1 MHDRPIWKTAP
12 PLWRDGLAG
21 TVELDRP
28 AILRFDGDDFVERLQ
43 SELDDPEREVGAFIL
58 QPETWRQPAAGRS
71 PVSAGEVPRLYQP
84 IHGRFY
90 LVTGGLVCE
99 RYGLPDK
106 VVHPDRDESVFAVLR
121 RLEPTGP
128 GPVDPGQRATYR
140 EFGWVPEG
148 QGGRWISVAVGVA
161 EREQRLP
168 AFPMTYVN
176 GHRRRVLAAMI
187 PVAARERYEAALPE
201 DPIVSSD
208 PAAVLALPGRARL
221 ETVVLGFEAA
231 ADLAASHT
239 MTTGSEATRD
249 LLRETLFFAMVDL
262 SAFLVDELEDVWEQ
276 RVTAPAG
283 ALANLAELLAQS
295 AFGTTWTAALHRAYA
310 NRNLVMANLPHPPAP
325 VTNASLADMTSAVQQ
340 LGVVTG
346 RPTVE
351 DPLFTTVAAALDAV
365 ATQAAGPVSA
375 GGRSAAQT
383 PPDDVPESSPGP
395 RRTAGAVY
403 AVRFVYE
410 RPRCPLNLRLTVSQ
424 PTRAFRL
431 SHIYDP
437 DAPYRDSRIVLPVD
451 TSLEGLRKYPK
462 AVRMEVSAQL
472 RKQMERIQ
480 GIKMQDLDNGTI
492 PPEPSLDLG
501 MVCSLSIPII
511 TICALVLLMI
521 IVSLLNI
528 VFFWLP
534 LFKICLPK
542 GS

>member
-128 GPVDPGQRATYR
+128 GPVDPGQRVTYR

-148 QGGRWISVAVGVA
+148 QGGRWISVAVGLA

-283 ALANLAELLAQS
+283 ALANLAELLAHS
-295 AFGTTWTAALHRAYA
+295 AFGTTWTAALHQAYA
-310 NRNLVMANLPHPPAP
+310 NRNLVLANLPHPPAP
-325 VTNASLADMTSAVQQ
+325 VTNASLAGMTSAVQE

-410 RPRCPLNLRLTVSQ
+410 RPRCPLNQRLTVSQ